1 MAEPESRIKRVLVDY
16 YNGAYGPTIR
26 IDTKSMDELIK
37 VKELLSCLALTDNE
51 GDISISDSF
60 TLKGLESLILK
71 RVSLANKREKDLEK
85 SNSDNLA
92 FEWAMSSEGWER
104 CVGLVE
110 GLIKHDAPAHQYLT
124 REGFDDALIELA
136 FMESVEG

>member
-1 MAEPESRIKRVLVDY
+1 MAEPTNRINKILVDY
-16 YNGAYGPTIR
+16 YDGAYGPTLR

-37 VKELLSCLALTDNE
+37 VKELLSRMALTDKE
-51 GDISISDSF
+51 VDISRSDLF
-60 TLKGLESLILK
+60 TLTGLESLIMK
-71 RVSLANKREKDLEK
+71 RVPPASKQEKDLQR
-85 SNSDNLA
+85 SDPDSLA

-110 GLIKHDAPAHQYLT
+110 GLIKHNAPAHQYLT

-136 FMESVEG
+136 FLESAGG